1 MDILYRGNSYIKNL
15 LKHIIKVFS
24 ISKPPSYST
33 YFNTPVKFFKG
44 GEWFVNERIVE
55 LAFVNKQIELDGKGK
70 RILEFGCTR
79 SNLALQLASLG
90 YDVVGVDLREYTF
103 THPRLKFYKGDLM
116 DFEDNKKGF
125 DYITAISSVEH
136 IGLGAYGEERR
147 ESALYEITSKLSHL
161 LKQGGKIIITVPFGR
176 RYQDGF
182 LRSFTHEEILSLFR
196 SDNLKFIT
204 ERFYR
209 RSDFKFYEPVKLE
222 EAKEVSNSK
231 MNRGPTGVNCVGCFV
246 WEKVSGKGKE
256 K

>member
-1 MDILYRGNSYIKNL
+1 MAILYKGNSYIKNL
-15 LKHIIKVFS
+15 LSYIIKIFS
-24 ISKPPSYST
+24 VNKPPTYSN
-33 YFNTPVKFFKG
+33 YFNTPVKFLKQG
-44 GEWFVNERIVE
+44 WFINERIVE
-55 LAFVNKQIELDGKGK
+55 LAFVHKQIELDGKGK

-116 DFEDNKKGF
+116 DFEDNEGF

-136 IGLGAYGEERR
+136 IGLGAYGEEQR
-147 ESALYEITSKLSHL
+147 ESTLYEITSKLSHL

-176 RYQDGF
+176 RYQDRF
-182 LRSFTHEEILSLFR
+182 LRSFSHEEILSLFR
-196 SDNLKFIT
+196 SDNLKLIT

-209 RSDFKFYEPVKLE
+209 RTDFKFYEPANVE
-222 EAKEVSNSK
+222 EAKEVYNSK
-231 MNRGPTGVNCVGCFV
+231 GYRGPTGVNCVGCFV

-256 K
+256 ER